1 MSTSWSPVV
10 FVVKLVWW
18 CWKPSWASLVCYV
31 FLFPS
36 CFQHFLFVFN
46 FGQVHEYVSWGVP
59 PWVCFLLYSLC
70 FLDLSEWFLSHVKE
84 VFVMCSGPF
93 SLSSASGTPIMQML
107 VHVMLFQSSHR
118 LPPFLFN
125 LFFSSVPRQWF
136 PPVCLPSHL
145 FIFLPSAFCY
155 CFLWCEFFYFSYC
168 VFRLCLLN
176 LKIFYL
182 LGFLVTCLSLPP
194 VYFHV
199 LEPSWLSLV

>member
-1 MSTSWSPVV
+1 M
-10 FVVKLVWW
+10 
-18 CWKPSWASLVCYV
+18 

-46 FGQVHEYVSWGVP
+46 FGQFHEYVSWGVP

-107 VHVMLFQSSHR
+107 VHVMLFQSSHG

-125 LFFSSVPRQWF
+125 LFFLFCSSSVISTSLSSISLIHF
-136 PPVCLPSHL
+136 
-145 FIFLPSAFCY
+145 SAFCI
-155 CFLWCEFFYFSYC
+155 
-168 VFRLCLLN
+168 LL
-176 LKIFYL
+176 LFPL
-182 LGFLVTCLSLPP
+182 M
-194 VYFHV
+194 
-199 LEPSWLSLV
+199 